1 METLRSLSPPQAAS
15 ITASAAVTI
24 HFMLASRPLRC
35 IFVFLSVLTA
45 FDQFELVTVR
55 VLHESDHRAAMLHRP
70 GLARH
75 FAAALFVFV
84 ASGAYIV
91 HADGDMHKSVAE
103 LVLVHAPVVGELDH
117 RLLALVSVADE
128 GERELAVGII
138 LATQQLHAEHVGVER
153 ERAVELADPQHGV
166 QYAHKLLLINR
177 GG

>member
-75 FAAALFVFV
+75 FAAALLISSQV
-84 ASGAYIV
+84 ARISFTPMATCP
-91 HADGDMHKSVAE
+91 K
-103 LVLVHAPVVGELDH
+103 
-117 RLLALVSVADE
+117 ALPSSY
-128 GERELAVGII
+128 LS
-138 LATQQLHAEHVGVER
+138 TPQL
-153 ERAVELADPQHGV
+153 
-166 QYAHKLLLINR
+166 
-177 GG
+177 